1 VKLRWTLI
9 ADVELL
15 KLVTYVHPRNR
26 KAALKLYARTR
37 QRVRQL
43 ERFPFSG
50 RIGRMP
56 GTRELVI
63 GKSPYIAVYVIE
75 EDNVMIH
82 HIFHVSQQWPPEAE

>member
-1 VKLRWTLI
+1 VNLKWTLI

-26 KAALKLYARTR
+26 NAALKLHARAR
-37 QRVRQL
+37 LRVGQL

-56 GTRELVI
+56 GTRELVV
-63 GKSPYIAVYVIE
+63 GKSPYIAVYVVD
-75 EDNVMIH
+75 EDVVTIH
-82 HIFHVSQQWPPEAE
+82 HILHSAQQWPPEDE